1 MIILI
6 LGLFDIFKREKSLE
20 HYLERL
26 QELQEET
33 FDILINIAGSYFDRG
48 KHEDAKEY
56 LEKAFKLA
64 LEMDDKELE
73 ALVLDSMGEVY
84 LDKREIDTALEYFK
98 EAFKIYSSIKSPLR
112 DEMKEK
118 ISEVEKMKEAIE
130 LAKLREKLGET
141 PQTSEVRKFEVNVK
155 SILPKLKALVGRLE
169 NVSLYESYPSES
181 AVEEVKEALEIA
193 SAIDDELSEAFLLLF
208 LGTYS
213 FDKGDYE
220 EAFNYFKQ
228 AEEIFVKMGDKKS
241 LGAVNVFLAVL
252 YFIRGDEKES
262 LENFKTAL
270 KLFKDIDDSEASK
283 LTMDIFNS
291 LYGIK
296 G

>member
-6 LGLFDIFKREKSLE
+6 LSLFDIFKREKSLE
-20 HYLERL
+20 DYLERL
-26 QELQEET
+26 RELQEET

-56 LEKAFKLA
+56 LEKAFKVA

-84 LDKREIDTALEYFK
+84 LDKREIGTALEYFK

-112 DEMKEK
+112 EEMKEK

-130 LAKLREKLGET
+130 LAKLREELEET
-141 PQTSEVRKFEVNVK
+141 PKVPEVRKFEVDVN
-155 SILPKLKALVGRLE
+155 SILPKLKTLVRRLE

-181 AVEEVKEALEIA
+181 ALEELKEALEIA
-193 SAIDDELSEAFLLLF
+193 SAINDELSEASLLLF

-213 FDKGDYE
+213 FEKGDYE
-220 EAFNYFKQ
+220 GAFNYFKH
-228 AEEIFVKMGDKKS
+228 AEDILNKRRDKKS
-241 LGAVNVFLAVL
+241 LGTVNVFLAVL
-252 YFIRGDEKES
+252 YLIRGDEKES

-283 LTMDIFNS
+283 IVMDIFNS
-291 LYGIK
+291 LYRIK